1 MFRKNLLMLIMVL
14 MFLTTGTML
23 ALASEGSD
31 NFQVNS
37 PIFIAGNELQPGAY
51 KIKWES
57 TSATEATVTFTIKG
71 KVAAKVPGKYSEL
84 EQKNDR
90 NSLMTGQD
98 STGRNALKQIQFAGK
113 KVKITFE

>member
-14 MFLTTGTML
+14 MILTAGTM
-23 ALASEGSD
+23 LASEGSAK
-31 NFQVNS
+31 FQVAS
-37 PIFIAGNELQPGAY
+37 PMFVAGNELQPGAY
-51 KIKWES
+51 EIKWES

-71 KVAAKVPGKYSEL
+71 KVAAKVPAKCSEL